1 MIASNKSD
9 ILARHASHPNTRAI
23 IKFCL
28 HGRHGYQRIAV
39 QNMCVCMHV
48 CHQLVASSLSSGYVY
63 RHGAEVA
70 IHVVA
75 LLRFEDVICV
85 G

>member
-1 MIASNKSD
+1 M
-9 ILARHASHPNTRAI
+9 H
-23 IKFCL
+23 
-28 HGRHGYQRIAV
+28 
-39 QNMCVCMHV
+39 NMCVCMHV

-75 LLRFEDVICV
+75 LLRFEDVICI